1 MASRGKTR
9 LATREARSP
18 LSRLRLYALRWR
30 YNTPLHQT
38 WTFRWPT
45 SQYTFY
51 SFIPP
56 RPIYFARRSA
66 CGARQTPTQRVHTQV
81 MHDRTPLRVPPH
93 PSPSCRA
100 AYLVAYSDTLAP
112 RPLYIS
118 RLFLLLTLARFS

>member
-45 SQYTFY
+45 SQYKVL
-51 SFIPP
+51 FIP
-56 RPIYFARRSA
+56 
-66 CGARQTPTQRVHTQV
+66 
-81 MHDRTPLRVPPH
+81 LLPP
-93 PSPSCRA
+93 A
-100 AYLVAYSDTLAP
+100 
-112 RPLYIS
+112 LYIS
-118 RLFLLLTLARFS
+118 RAEVLVARAKSPLREPTHK